1 MWLTVSFHYTWA
13 LLREKRIKAKK
24 NSNWKSSFCLA
35 HSTLCCFW
43 VRWEARKERELTL
56 AMYWKVDFC
65 CWLIISRAL
74 AGRRRRHSRHETD
87 KSLLLIVFPPY
98 HPSHYTSCIRCIALF
113 LTLKFVTRMCRRCS
127 TGINSHESRCS
138 LSLVHVWAHSCI
150 MFVFDLSPKQQ
161 SNYVLWSSV
170 GRCCRGGGD
179 ATGQR
184 SSITILMC
192 IVSIAADERASIKSK
207 KEERRSDDGEKAIN

>member
-24 NSNWKSSFCLA
+24 KLELKIKFLSRTLDTLLLLSQVRGSKRKRINTCDVLKGGLLLLVNNFSSSC
-35 HSTLCCFW
+35 
-43 VRWEARKERELTL
+43 RKKKKTFQTRN
-56 AMYWKVDFC
+56 
-65 CWLIISRAL
+65 RQ
-74 AGRRRRHSRHETD
+74 
-87 KSLLLIVFPPY
+87 KSLADSFSTISSI
-98 HPSHYTSCIRCIALF
+98 SHTSCIALF

-192 IVSIAADERASIKSK
+192 IVSIAADESASIKSK